1 MVTYFNNKSLTF
13 NYEILLLI
21 YVNRLI
27 LVIALKEIQQQIYNL
42 EYEVSRD

>member
-1 MVTYFNNKSLTF
+1 MVTYFNYKSLTF

-42 EYEVSRD
+42 EYVVSRD